1 MGEIRDR
8 MAADLLM
15 AGLRPKTCKEYLRCA
30 RTFVA
35 FHRRPPG
42 ELGEEHVRSF
52 ILHILVDRRV
62 SRSTH
67 VVYLAALHFLYDV
80 TLQRPEVIA
89 AIPRPKTVR
98 RPEPAVLAAA
108 EVARILDQAPSPFA
122 RTLFATAFGC
132 GLRISEACHLQFGD
146 IFGREGVLVV
156 RDGKGGRQRSTL
168 LSEPM
173 YGELRAHFQRYK
185 PPGPWLFP
193 ARSAGCPK
201 IGSQWADHPVH
212 KDSVGKWFRTAADNA
227 RLRRH
232 VTFHTL
238 RHSFATALQGAG
250 VPLNAIQV
258 LLGHASIATTA
269 HYAHVRAEDMQ
280 ISSPMDALL
289 G

>member
-15 AGLRPKTCKEYLRCA
+15 AGMRPKTCKEYLRCA

-35 FHRRPPG
+35 FHRRPPA

-52 ILHILVDRRV
+52 VLHLLTERRV

-80 TLQRPEVIA
+80 TLKRPDVMA

-98 RPEPAVLAAA
+98 RPEPAVLTAP
-108 EVARILDQAPSPFA
+108 EVARILDRAPTPFA
-122 RTLFATAFGC
+122 RTVFATAFGC
-132 GLRISEACHLQFGD
+132 GLRISEACHLQFAD
-146 IFGREGVLVV
+146 ICGREGVLLV

-173 YGELRAHFQRYK
+173 YGELRAHFLRYK

-193 ARSAGCPK
+193 ARPMGCAK
-201 IGSQWADHPVH
+201 IGPRWADHPVH
-212 KDSVGKWFRTAADNA
+212 KDSVGQWFRAAADKA
-227 RLRRH
+227 GLRRH

-258 LLGHASIATTA
+258 LLGHADIATTA
-269 HYAHVRAEDMQ
+269 HYAHLRAEDMPYG
-280 ISSPMDALL
+280 SPMDELL